1 MKTVQSLLITTLA
14 ISVLSGCAV
23 TLPFNNR
30 LSYPTYQ
37 ELQKEAVDK
46 DLPAV
51 MITWAPSSFPTRI
64 DVQGAS
70 GYVGSASQTRI
81 PTGVAMAARIS
92 EAISAFTQVSPNG
105 LPLLIDVIEAKSKF
119 EYSAGVF
126 NVTPSLDVG
135 EITFKAKLTL
145 GKSQWV
151 KTYFSR
157 KNDPSIGG
165 MSATGIL
172 EAAWDDVASQVARDV
187 AKQLQAVK

>member
-1 MKTVQSLLITTLA
+1 MKVIEQFLLATLV
-14 ISVLSGCAV
+14 ISILSGCAV

-30 LSYPTYQ
+30 LSYPAYQ
-37 ELQKEAVDK
+37 ELQKEAAGK

-51 MITWAPSSFPTRI
+51 MITWTPKSFPTRI

-92 EAISAFTQVSPNG
+92 EAISAFTPVSPNG

-135 EITFKAKLTL
+135 EITFKAKFTL
-145 GKSQWV
+145 GKDQWE
-151 KTYFSR
+151 KTYFSH

-172 EAAWDDVASQVARDV
+172 EAAWDDVATQVAKDIARR
-187 AKQLQAVK
+187 LQNIK